1 MRTGATA
8 ATLPVGCSLTTGVSS
23 MKRLPKCSAS
33 AFVLIPL
40 CALLPA
46 GAGVQAQSLPPFA
59 HSTSSAA
66 RPTPAGSWRVAFDD
80 GAASNGTISFRIWP
94 SDDSP
99 IHVDVPVLDGETE
112 VQMAETARDVLAARL
127 GVRYLVVVVDGTDVV
142 VRARRGTPAFT
153 VELLRDTARDVDV
166 AVQRD

>member
-1 MRTGATA
+1 MRRMA
-8 ATLPVGCSLTTGVSS
+8 ALVMACLLLSFGMPARGQFAPLLGPTISDVP
-23 MKRLPKCSAS
+23 RPEPAS
-33 AFVLIPL
+33 
-40 CALLPA
+40 
-46 GAGVQAQSLPPFA
+46 
-59 HSTSSAA
+59 
-66 RPTPAGSWRVAFDD
+66 SWRVAFDD

-94 SDDSP
+94 GDDSP